1 MANKKIV
8 IIGVGALGSHLA
20 LFARNLG
27 DLKVVDMDRIESKNI
42 LSQFHTA
49 MGKGQNKAQATQK
62 AFQGLFGLKIEA
74 NTNKVTKD
82 NAAAIL
88 GRPDLIVDCTDNL
101 EARKVI
107 QDYVRQRGIPCL
119 HGAMTADGTFAR
131 IVWDSDFVGDAEGT
145 PGQAT
150 CEDGANLPFHGLAAA
165 NLAVVVQTYLKTGKK
180 VSLQVM
186 PNAVVRLS

>member
-20 LFARNLG
+20 LLGRNLG
-27 DLKVVDMDRIESKNI
+27 DIKVVDFDRIESKNI

-62 AFQGLFGLKIEA
+62 AFQGLFGIKVEA
-74 NTNKVTKD
+74 NTNKVAKD
-82 NAAAIL
+82 NAQVIL
-88 GRPDLIVDCTDNL
+88 GVPDLIVDCTDNL
-101 EARKVI
+101 EAREVI
-107 QDYVRQRGIPCL
+107 TAYVRSKGIPCL

-131 IVWDSDFVGDAEGT
+131 IVWNEHFVGDAEGT

-186 PNAVVRLS
+186 PNAVVRLA